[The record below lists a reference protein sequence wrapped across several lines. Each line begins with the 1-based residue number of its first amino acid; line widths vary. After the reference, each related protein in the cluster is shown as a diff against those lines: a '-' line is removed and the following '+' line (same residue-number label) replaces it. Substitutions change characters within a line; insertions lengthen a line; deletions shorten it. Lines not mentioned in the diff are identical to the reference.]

1 MLQRAENTSPEDD
14 QKTSLTSIP
23 KEKSKL
29 ARLPYRFASKNKV
42 LLAMEDG
49 EHVLHYTNELPAA
62 VVNEVVREFEIE
74 PKLQKQPP
82 ELFEAKMQAFYS
94 SGGDSSE
101 DVVSTIDDEIP
112 DISEISA
119 NFEEPDDL
127 LNSQDDAPIIRL
139 LNAVFFE
146 AIRAKASD
154 IHIQPYEKELYV
166 RFRLDGVLRTI
177 LKAPIRVS
185 PLVVSRVKVL
195 AKLDIA
201 EKRVPQDGRISVR
214 LGGRGIDL
222 RISTLPSAY
231 GERVVM
237 RLLDKGGSHLHL
249 ADLGMP
255 SDMLEQIREIVKKP
269 HGMFL
274 VTGPTGSG
282 KTTTLYASLEE
293 MDHEQLNIMTVEDP
307 VEYYFNGISQTQ
319 VNSKADMTFSRGLKA
334 ILRQDPDVVM
344 IGEIRDVETA
354 SIAIQSSLTGHLVL
368 STLHTNT
375 ALGAIT
381 RLIDMGVEPF
391 LLASTVHATM
401 SQRLIRKLCNKCKKA
416 YEPTDLE
423 LSSMGYAMDAKKHKG
438 KVTIY
443 RQQGC
448 EECFHT
454 GFSGRIGIYELVE
467 IDSTMREL
475 IHNSSSE
482 AELASYAHE
491 YKQVVSMRDSG
502 FMLVLDGMT
511 TYEEVLRVSQE

>member
-1 MLQRAENTSPEDD
+1 MQQQAETGLPEND
-14 QKTSLTSIP
+14 QENPLTSTP
-23 KEKSKL
+23 KEKKSI
-29 ARLPYRFASKNKV
+29 RLPYRFASKNKV
-42 LLAMEDG
+42 LLALEKG
-49 EHVLHYTNELPAA
+49 KYKLYYCNELPAA
-62 VVNEVVREFEIE
+62 VLNEVAREFEIE
-74 PKLQKQPP
+74 PVLEQQSL
-82 ELFEAKMQAFYS
+82 ELFEAKMQVFYS
-94 SGGDSSE
+94 TGSDSSE
-101 DVVSTIDDEIP
+101 DVVSAIDEEIP

-119 NFEEPDDL
+119 HFEEPDDL

-185 PLVVSRVKVL
+185 PLVVSRIKVL

-214 LGGRGIDL
+214 LGGRNIDL

-237 RLLDKGGSHLHL
+237 RLLDKGGSHLRL
-249 ADLGMP
+249 TDLGMP
-255 SDMLEQIREIVKKP
+255 DAILEQIREIVKKP

-293 MDHEQLNIMTVEDP
+293 MDREQLNIMTVEDP
-307 VEYYFNGISQTQ
+307 VEYYFDGISQTQ
-319 VNSKADMTFSRGLKA
+319 VNSKADMTFSRGLRA

-381 RLIDMGVEPF
+381 RLIDMGIEPF

-401 SQRLIRKLCNKCKKA
+401 SQRLIRKLCGKCKKA
-416 YEPTDLE
+416 YKPTELE
-423 LSSMGYAMDAKKHKG
+423 LDSMSYAINIKKHKG
-438 KVTIY
+438 KVTLY
-443 RQQGC
+443 RPQGC

-454 GFSGRIGIYELVE
+454 GFNGRVGIYELVE
-467 IDSTMREL
+467 VDNTMREL
-475 IHNSSSE
+475 IHNNSSE
-482 AELASYAHE
+482 AELVSYAHE
-491 YKQVVSMRDSG
+491 YKKIISMRDSG
-502 FMLVLDGMT
+502 FMLVLDGVT